1 LPTGLTAATPLQDFI
16 ALVRTTFS
24 SFQHTA
30 PEDIVIL
37 GRGRGTDCPWY
48 GDVELSERAWESFC
62 SQLGYVTVI
71 FKQGMYPL
79 ASQDSTEV
87 IDYIPSEREQLER
100 KQGEKVDSKS
110 ESE

>member
-1 LPTGLTAATPLQDFI
+1 MPTGLTAATPLQDVL
-16 ALVRTTFS
+16 ALARTTFS

-37 GRGRGTDCPWY
+37 GRGPDCPWY

-62 SQLGYVTVI
+62 SQLGYVTAI
-71 FKQGMYPL
+71 PKQGMYPL

-100 KQGEKVDSKS
+100 KQDEKVDSKS